1 MSFVVFD
8 SGALIAIER
17 GSRRLQALLERIEAR
32 GTTVLIPAGVVA
44 QVWRNGARQVRVAK
58 LLAATET
65 EVVTLDDVRARAAG
79 VLLGAAGRDDVI
91 DASVVLCAREHGM
104 QVPVVT
110 SDAADLR
117 LLDAQLAIVAI

>member
-117 LLDAQLAIVAI
+117 LLDAKLAIVAI

>member
-65 EVVTLDDVRARAAG
+65 EVVTLDDVRARAAS

-117 LLDAQLAIVAI
+117 LLDAKLAIVAI